1 MAKTRWLDENEQLIW
16 RSFLRTSAKLLNRL
30 DQELLEASG
39 LELTDYGILV
49 QLSEAPEAGVRMSD
63 LAEFSLVSR
72 PRLTVRVQRLVDDGL
87 VERHKCPTDARS
99 TMVTLTDRGR
109 KRLQE
114 AAPVHVDGVR
124 RYFIEPI
131 GTDQL
136 CAVAG
141 QLRGVLCALD
151 DPWVR
156 SDADARD

>member
-1 MAKTRWLDENEQLIW
+1 MPKTKWLTEDEQLLW

-49 QLSEAPEAGVRMSD
+49 QLSEAPDGGVRMSD
-63 LAEFSLVSR
+63 LAEYALVSR
-72 PRLTVRVQRLVDDGL
+72 PRLTVRIQRLEEQGL

-99 TMVTLTDRGR
+99 TMVTLTDLGAE
-109 KRLQE
+109 RLAE

-131 GTDQL
+131 GSEQL
-136 CAVAG
+136 CAVSS

-151 DPWVR
+151 DPLVR
-156 SDADARD
+156 AEPADG